1 MRISDWSSDVC
12 SSDLLPI
19 GSLDIE
25 DVSIRF
31 SGDHC
36 GHAEGRVRAHVA
48 GQVAGLNLSQGL
60 CGFATCDGETVL
72 LPLVSQSGMEK
83 MPERRWLSG
92 RYTAE
97 LGVEQA
103 DPELET
109 ARGAEGFAQVGAVP
123 ML

>member
-12 SSDLLPI
+12 SSDLL
-19 GSLDIE
+19 DME

-31 SGDHC
+31 SGDHF

-48 GQVAGLNLSQGL
+48 GQVAGLNLSL
-60 CGFATCDGETVL
+60 RLSGFATCDGETVL

-83 MPERRWLSG
+83 TTVRLWLYG

-97 LGVEQA
+97 MRGAVA
-103 DPELET
+103 DRARET
-109 ARGAEGFAQVGAVP
+109 ALGAMAFARENRNRV
-123 ML
+123 